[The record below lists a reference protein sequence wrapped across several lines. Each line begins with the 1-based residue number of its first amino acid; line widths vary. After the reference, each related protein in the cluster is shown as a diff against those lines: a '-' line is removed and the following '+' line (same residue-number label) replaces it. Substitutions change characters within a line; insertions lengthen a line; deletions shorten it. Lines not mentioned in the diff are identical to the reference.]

1 MSVTGRIREFLK
13 AFVKGEALNFPTTIR
28 SSSRINNGRTLR
40 DDCGHTARAL
50 RRIPDNTLDCVY
62 HRQTNFKVRGT
73 YHDNLCLD

>member
-40 DDCGHTARAL
+40 DGYAAVLLGLCAVSLTIHLIVCT
-50 RRIPDNTLDCVY
+50 IV
-62 HRQTNFKVRGT
+62 RQISRLEVPIMIT
-73 YHDNLCLD
+73 YA

>member
-40 DDCGHTARAL
+40 DGYAAVLLGLCTVSLTIHLIVCT
-50 RRIPDNTLDCVY
+50 I
-62 HRQTNFKVRGT
+62 VRHISRLEVPIMIT
-73 YHDNLCLD
+73 YA